1 MIIENTVE
9 NSQGRKLIKA
19 STIKGVQASFKSF
32 TDTLPKK
39 NETALIEA
47 PVTSNFE
54 IATKKVKSS
63 MESLTETVQSLDVY
77 LNGVADTFVSMDL
90 AISNG
95 INNGVSHPSV
105 GPYVKP
111 FGETSIYSKPPVS
124 SNIKKED
131 INQKS
136 KYLDVLPGR

>member
-39 NETALIEA
+39 NETSSIEA

-54 IATKKVKSS
+54 IATQKVKSS
-63 MESLTETVQSLDVY
+63 MESLTATVQALDV
-77 LNGVADTFVSMDL
+77 
-90 AISNG
+90 
-95 INNGVSHPSV
+95 
-105 GPYVKP
+105 
-111 FGETSIYSKPPVS
+111 
-124 SNIKKED
+124 
-131 INQKS
+131 
-136 KYLDVLPGR
+136 